1 MHTEHV
7 DYLLPDYVG
16 GRLEEPL
23 REGLELHLRACPHCR
38 AELETVQEVF
48 RYLKSR
54 RTSRPASSY
63 YASILPRVRQRLEQ
77 KDAMSFLSHP
87 LFIRLVSP
95 LAAAVVAIV
104 LFLHIPF
111 LKTEVERDTEPLQ
124 SLVREASA
132 AELAEAVLEQA
143 RKQPLINAV
152 TEDEISSLVAA
163 HAMSQEV
170 FVQGLEPQAAFF
182 LEPLFNGSVTQGIE
196 ELTETELDAL
206 LQKLGE
212 RTML

>member
-1 MHTEHV
+1 MRTEHV
-7 DYLLPDYVG
+7 DYLLPDYVS

-23 REGLELHLRACPHCR
+23 REGLELHLRDCPHCR
-38 AELETVQEVF
+38 EELEAVQEVF
-48 RYLKSR
+48 GYLQS
-54 RTSRPASSY
+54 SEASHPSDSY
-63 YASILPRVRQRLEQ
+63 YSSILPRVRQRLEE
-77 KDAMSFLSHP
+77 KREGSFLSHP

-95 LAAAVVAIV
+95 LAAAIVAIV
-104 LFLHIPF
+104 LLLHVPF
-111 LKTEVERDTEPLQ
+111 PKTEVETDTNPLR

-163 HAMSQEV
+163 QAMSQEI
-170 FVQGLEPQAAFF
+170 FVQSLEPQAATF

-212 RTML
+212 RTIL